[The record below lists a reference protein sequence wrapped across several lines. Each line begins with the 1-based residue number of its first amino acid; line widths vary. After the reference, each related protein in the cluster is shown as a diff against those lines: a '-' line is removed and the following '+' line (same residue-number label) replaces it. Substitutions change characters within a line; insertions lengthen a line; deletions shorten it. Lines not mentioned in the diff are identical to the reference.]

1 MAQGTRL
8 APEAARSGGTRQS
21 QRLYRFERSGRAA
34 LETLN
39 APVRSDATSWLL
51 PALRRGIG
59 AYGAATPAARDK
71 GVGHTSTYLTTE
83 EWK

>member
-1 MAQGTRL
+1 
-8 APEAARSGGTRQS
+8 
-21 QRLYRFERSGRAA
+21 LYRFERSGRAA